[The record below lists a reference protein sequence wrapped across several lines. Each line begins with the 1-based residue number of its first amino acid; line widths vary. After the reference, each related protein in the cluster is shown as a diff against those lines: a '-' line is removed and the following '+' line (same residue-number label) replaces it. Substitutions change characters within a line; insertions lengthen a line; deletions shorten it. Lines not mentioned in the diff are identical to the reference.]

1 MSLKPEKKSD
11 MNKAWKR
18 SRRDRARLISPEY
31 HLIVTE
37 GTKTEPQY
45 FRSISDVI
53 NQKYHDKI
61 QLEIHGERKNTL
73 RLLDKAVSRVQSSI
87 KVFKHVWIVYDTDD
101 FPPERINQTVEECK
115 KLTTDETIY
124 HALWSNQCIEL
135 WFMLHFNFVESDLH
149 RSEYIPKLTE
159 WLNRIGKGE
168 YEKNREDI
176 YDTLLPYLNDA
187 IRNAKKLDEYNRYR
201 TPSNAATGTKVYEL
215 MELLKPYLDM

>member
-1 MSLKPEKKSD
+1 MSFKPEKKSD

-37 GTKTEPQY
+37 RTKTEPQY
-45 FRSISDVI
+45 FRSISEVI
-53 NQKYHDKI
+53 NKKYHDKI
-61 QLEIHGERKNTL
+61 QLEIHGERKDTL
-73 RLLDKAVSRVQSSI
+73 RLLDKAVSRVRNSI
-87 KVFKHVWIVYDTDD
+87 KVFRHVWLVYDTDD
-101 FPPERINQTVEECK
+101 FPPERINQTAEECK

-135 WFMLHFNFVESDLH
+135 WFMLHFNLVESDLH

-159 WLNRIGKGE
+159 WLNQIGKGE

>member
-45 FRSISDVI
+45 FRSISEVI

-61 QLEIHGERKNTL
+61 QLEIHGERKDTL
-73 RLLDKAVSRVQSSI
+73 RLLDKAVSRVRNSI

-159 WLNRIGKGE
+159 WLNQIGKGE

-176 YDTLLPYLNDA
+176 YDTLRPYLNDA

-201 TPSNAATGTKVYEL
+201 TPSNAAPGTKVYEL
-215 MELLKPYLDM
+215 MELLRPYLDM